1 MISVIIATKHRKQDL
16 IRCLKALAKS
26 SWKDFEVIVI
36 DQSTIPALASR
47 VHVNIRYV
55 HKPGSGKSNALNI
68 ATRIARGDILAFT
81 DDDCIVS
88 PHWLSS
94 LKKQFDKDPN
104 VLAVFG
110 NTFPYRPKN
119 HTLQVCPSVFV
130 TRRVR
135 IFKKPLL
142 HSKYIGFGNNM
153 AIRKTAFISLG
164 AFKPW
169 LGPGSYGAAAEDAD
183 LALRI
188 LISGGYVVNTPHA
201 GVYHNKWLTSTE
213 AFSQELSYARG
224 EMACYSYYYFRHFPF
239 AAKIV
244 YANIRDSVVSIFR
257 NVFPCIR
264 FRSLYYE
271 IIKALARLYGTI
283 VGATFAALGK

>member
-26 SWKDFEVIVI
+26 SWKDFEVIII
-36 DQSTIPALASR
+36 DQSTTPALVSQ

-55 HKPGSGKSNALNI
+55 HEPGSGKSNALNI

-94 LKKQFDKDPN
+94 IKKQFDKDPN

-135 IFKKPLL
+135 MFKKPLL

-153 AIRKTAFISLG
+153 AFRKSVFDSFG
-164 AFKPW
+164 PFKTW
-169 LGPGSYGAAAEDAD
+169 LGPGSLGSNAEDAEF
-183 LALRI
+183 ALRV
-188 LISGGYVVNTPHA
+188 LTAGGKIVSTPQSI
-201 GVYHNKWLTSTE
+201 VYHNRWVTPTAMRQL
-213 AFSQELSYARG
+213 ELSYVCG

-257 NVFPCIR
+257 SVFPCIR

-271 IIKALARLYGTI
+271 ITKALARLYGTI